1 MLFNV
6 SAVEAQ
12 HLPLIQNGNL
22 GDAFRAGTSGC
33 VRLIQDVVL
42 GGNWNAE
49 RATLIVVDLGV
60 RIINNCGAAGQ
71 LALAGFWSPASHQIR
86 DLVECHQLIE
96 YFRYRPADAQEWFE
110 SLGKER
116 YNKFG
121 FGLVR
126 KELEKLR
133 GLAKYD
139 LKQSFDLYSEA
150 GSHPS
155 TAGLAWQI
163 TGLGT
168 KLIGPVPHPDRFK
181 LLVGDLWAHA
191 TRATLDFVE
200 TMDTLNPDRAPIRD
214 QFRHDHAVV
223 LGAAILFAEV
233 DTDQVIEFW
242 K

>member
-1 MLFNV
+1 MLFDV

-22 GDAFRAGTSGC
+22 GDAFRAGTFGC

-42 GGNWNAE
+42 GGNWNADQ
-49 RATLIVVDLGV
+49 ANLIVVDLGV
-60 RIINNCGAAGQ
+60 RIINNCGAAAQ
-71 LALAGFWSPASHQIR
+71 LALAGFWSPAGHQIR

-96 YFRYRPADAQEWFE
+96 YFRYRPADALEWFE
-110 SLGKER
+110 SDGKDRYQKFSFGKVFDKLAKER
-116 YNKFG
+116 GSAN
-121 FGLVR
+121 
-126 KELEKLR
+126 
-133 GLAKYD
+133 YD

-155 TAGLAWQI
+155 TAGLAWHI
-163 TGLGT
+163 TGVGK

-191 TRATLDFVE
+191 TRATLDFVD
-200 TMDTLNPDRAPIRD
+200 TMDALNPDRAPIRD

-223 LGAAILFAEV
+223 LGAASLFAEV
-233 DTDQVIEFW
+233 TTDQVREFW